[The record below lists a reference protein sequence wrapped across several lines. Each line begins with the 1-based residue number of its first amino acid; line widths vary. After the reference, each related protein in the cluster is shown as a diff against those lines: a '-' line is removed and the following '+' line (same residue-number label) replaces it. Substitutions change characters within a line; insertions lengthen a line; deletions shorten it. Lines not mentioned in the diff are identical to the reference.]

1 MNFTEQELVAM
12 TFLGIM
18 MAVANGEMVFS
29 EKDEIS
35 RELMKQGIDSMA
47 HIDAFMAKCRKMDYH
62 EALGVMLN
70 MTSEKKTYVKK
81 YLERIMRA
89 DGSVDNDEREFMQLV
104 SGLIDND
111 EVISIFNNIWM
122 GNI

>member
-1 MNFTEQELVAM
+1 MNFTERELVAM

-29 EKDEIS
+29 EKNEIS
-35 RELMKQGIDSMA
+35 RELMKHGISTEA
-47 HIDAFMAKCRKMDYH
+47 HIDSFMAKCRNMDYH
-62 EALGVMLN
+62 EVLGIMLN
-70 MTSEKKTYVKK
+70 MTSEKKTYVKN

-111 EVISIFNNIWM
+111 EVISIFNNIWQ
-122 GNI
+122 